1 LRETGSEIGGSSEG
15 MMKKWTLAL
24 AILLAGEATQAASLL
39 DTTFDI
45 GSGADG
51 FVEQVLQ
58 QPDGKVLVCGIFTT
72 FNGQPKA
79 FIARLNANGSVDT
92 TFTGRPSYWVRHM
105 ALQTDGKI
113 VIGGYFTRVDDQPRN
128 RIARLNANGSLDT
141 TFDPGLG
148 MEVII
153 AQGID
158 GGADPFVFWQEIQ
171 ADGKIVATGN
181 FRYFNGA
188 SATGIVRINP
198 NGSLDT
204 TFNFGQGL
212 DSWGR
217 VVKILPNQQIL
228 VGGWFT
234 SYNGSGGHRLVR
246 INPDGTRDSSLNPYY
261 GDKTAVYSIAVQPD
275 GKLITSGHSLN
286 EEGIFQQDVVRL
298 NLNGSF
304 DLSWVGHT
312 NDKTECL
319 YLQPDGKLILSG
331 YFNQLNG
338 ITRRSIGRLN
348 ADGTIDSAFAA
359 DADNFVWSI
368 APANNNKIYVAGGF
382 TTIDGISR
390 RSVARLIPPASSG
403 GTIGLP
409 PAPMIASARFNTNKF
424 ECTVNTVANR
434 TYVLQ
439 FKPSIEDSQWTAL
452 PSITGNG
459 FEMILT
465 DLFPKDGRIY
475 RVEAR

>member
-1 LRETGSEIGGSSEG
+1 
-15 MMKKWTLAL
+15 MKKWIFAF
-24 AILLAGEATQAASLL
+24 AVLLDSWTAQAASIV
-39 DTTFDI
+39 DTSFDT
-45 GSGADG
+45 GSGAEG

-58 QPDGKVLVCGIFTT
+58 QPNGKVLVCGIFTS
-72 FNGQPKA
+72 FNGKPKSY
-79 FIARLNANGSVDT
+79 IARLNANGSVDT
-92 TFTGRPSYWVRHM
+92 TFTARPSYWVRHM
-105 ALQTDGKI
+105 ALQADGKI

-171 ADGKIVATGN
+171 DDGKIVATGN
-181 FRYFNGA
+181 FRYYNGQ

-204 TFNFGQGL
+204 TFQHGQGL

-217 VVKILPNQQIL
+217 VIKILPNQQIL

-298 NLNGSF
+298 NLDGSF
-304 DLSWVGHT
+304 DLSWVGNT
-312 NDKTECL
+312 NDKTESL
-319 YLQPDGKLILSG
+319 YLQRDGKLILSG
-331 YFNQLNG
+331 YFNRVNG
-338 ITRRSIGRLN
+338 NTRRSLARLN
-348 ADGTIDSAFAA
+348 ADGTFDSSFQA

-368 APANNNKIYVAGGF
+368 APADNNKI
-382 TTIDGISR
+382 
-390 RSVARLIPPASSG
+390 
-403 GTIGLP
+403 
-409 PAPMIASARFNTNKF
+409 
-424 ECTVNTVANR
+424 
-434 TYVLQ
+434 
-439 FKPSIEDSQWTAL
+439 
-452 PSITGNG
+452 
-459 FEMILT
+459 
-465 DLFPKDGRIY
+465 
-475 RVEAR
+475 